1 MHFKGTKKR
10 SIQGIML
17 PPDRV
22 KATLAAGIWVV
33 KWDTEFL
40 LILTNPLNGDSIW
53 RVILLNLK
61 NLDSFS
67 LPFWFLDVAP
77 QSFSIIC
84 NRLGFILIDL
94 RFSTSVQIFLW
105 WIAYK
110 FSLTLPWQVQA
121 VGIEVQI
128 FSLSVAT
135 HIFLTIIILA
145 LFQVDSVWPMHI
157 FGECSGAASLLA
169 LLIREI
175 CLRQDEL
182 VGCAISNNYL
192 C

>member
-1 MHFKGTKKR
+1 MLLIEGNFFLMHFKGTKKW

-17 PPDRV
+17 PSDRV

-33 KWDTEFL
+33 QWDTEL
-40 LILTNPLNGDSIW
+40 LLVIASPLNGDSVW
-53 RVILLNLK
+53 RVILLDSK

-77 QSFSIIC
+77 QSFSIIS
-84 NRLGFILIDL
+84 NRLRLILIDL
-94 RFSTSVQIFLW
+94 SFSTSVQIFLW
-105 WIAYK
+105 WITYK

-121 VGIEVQI
+121 VGIEVHV

-145 LFQVDSVWPMHI
+145 LFQVHI
-157 FGECSGAASLLA
+157 
-169 LLIREI
+169 
-175 CLRQDEL
+175 
-182 VGCAISNNYL
+182 V
-192 C
+192 